1 MGYTKQQAIS
11 IVTSCAKKYQDN
23 LVDKSLLFLCI
34 NKHKNL
40 SCIEF
45 TFDASNFL
53 HLTGLK
59 LRPTAD
65 KDGTKRKP
73 SALEFYNKCLDNKL
87 SVKDFDFA
95 ADGTTELKLDVL
107 PLVINK
113 WLSADTI
120 GDFNSP
126 TPQLYTEK
134 LAGGVKACIGFV
146 LTDSQNEVTNIST
159 SNSSNDSDS
168 SSNDNSLED
177 SSESSSHGSSLDS
190 ESESKARYV
199 PNTVLKVDIRDYI
212 TNPTRVIA
220 VFRKCRKDAAY
231 SELTYTA
238 KKIDWET
245 IKFPAELEYL
255 KTLII
260 EV

>member
-11 IVTSCAKKYQDN
+11 IVTTCAKKYQEN
-23 LVDKSLLFLCI
+23 LVDKSLLFLCM

-40 SCIEF
+40 SSIEF

-59 LRPTAD
+59 LKTVTA
-65 KDGTKRKP
+65 KDGSKHKL

-87 SVKDFDFA
+87 SVKDFDFS

-120 GDFNSP
+120 GDFNSQ

-146 LTDSQNEVTNIST
+146 LSYPQTAPTNNSKGNLQTDISVDT
-159 SNSSNDSDS
+159 TTEIASD
-168 SSNDNSLED
+168 
-177 SSESSSHGSSLDS
+177 GSSVNS
-190 ESESKARYV
+190 ESESHARYV

-220 VFRKCRKDAAY
+220 VFRKCRKDTVY

-245 IKFPAELEYL
+245 IKFPKELDYL
-255 KTLII
+255 KAFVTS
-260 EV
+260 V